1 MNSKAPGPTVL
12 IVDDDESTRFF
23 LRIAFEAQDF
33 IVAEANSGPAG
44 IESFEK
50 TSPSVIVVDYTMP
63 GMDGIECCEK
73 IRALAHGQ
81 RIPIIMLSGNA
92 DPNIFERA
100 RRAGVDRF
108 VIKPAD
114 WIRFA
119 EEMRILVDTKSTDGE
134 S

>member
-1 MNSKAPGPTVL
+1 MNLEKPEPTVL

-23 LRIAFEAQDF
+23 LRIAFEAQNF

-44 IESFEK
+44 IQSFEK

-63 GMDGIECCEK
+63 GMDGIQCCEK
-73 IRALAHGQ
+73 IRALEHGQ

-92 DPNIFERA
+92 DPHLFERA
-100 RRAGVDRF
+100 RHAGVDRF

-119 EEMRILVDTKSTDGE
+119 EEMRILVDAKSTDTE